1 MLFMRYAS
9 REKYAGTAGG
19 GRVRVGQTQS
29 VKMASRMTIQIG
41 TPRSQRPIARM
52 GSPFNLLPMSRQK
65 LGPPE
70 KVPLRRSSRQR
81 ICEEPRRHPSGALRQ
96 SPTGWRQSAA
106 TTVNST
112 FSDGAASAAWLVAR
126 AGGLAGS
133 IQASQTAFISAKVEM
148 SER

>member
-1 MLFMRYAS
+1 MDGS
-9 REKYAGTAGG
+9 TA
-19 GRVRVGQTQS
+19 RALRLRAGQTQS
-29 VKMASRMTIQIG
+29 VKMASRTTIQIG

-52 GSPFNLLPMSRQK
+52 GYPFSLLPMSRQK

-70 KVPLRRSSRQR
+70 KVPLRQDRGN
-81 ICEEPRRHPSGALRQ
+81 RHERKSPGGFPPGLFFIQGSGL
-96 SPTGWRQSAA
+96 RQSAA